1 MASFSPNHLF
11 KGPISKRNHILKY
24 WVLGLQHSNLRVY
37 NSADKGPENNYAPFL
52 MLKAGNALRDI
63 LTKLRHFD
71 VL

>member
-1 MASFSPNHLF
+1 
-11 KGPISKRNHILKY
+11 
-24 WVLGLQHSNLRVY
+24 VLGLQHSNLRVY